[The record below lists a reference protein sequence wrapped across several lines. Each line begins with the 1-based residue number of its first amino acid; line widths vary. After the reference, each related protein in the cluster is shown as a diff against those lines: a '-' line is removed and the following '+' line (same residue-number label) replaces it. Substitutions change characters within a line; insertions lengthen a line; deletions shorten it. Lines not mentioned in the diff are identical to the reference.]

1 MLPSNSSALSCQVT
15 QNMADINDILERITP
30 IEFIP
35 NPLTEQ
41 LMTASLGT
49 LTIQSDVQAL
59 DMEVSNFIAS
69 EVYADTLT
77 SPTIT
82 SSTISAN
89 TITSS
94 TISCTTTN
102 IGNTTITSSGSTLQL
117 PANTTIGGQPVSG
130 APIQYIFWNPVSG
143 NLASNYIYNAAST
156 GTTQSRQPFILPV
169 NGTLRSF
176 AATISL
182 TSGVINTYPI
192 TNFTLSLYAD
202 NIIVG
207 SATIVSISGAGTL
220 SLANNSLNYSA
231 IAGQALSLQYTIGG
245 GSIGSNPSNFARAS
259 VGWIPS

>member
-41 LMTASLGT
+41 LLTASLGI

-59 DMEVSNFIAS
+59 DMEVNNFIAS

-77 SPTIT
+77 SPI
-82 SSTISAN
+82 
-89 TITSS
+89 ITSS

-130 APIQYIFWNPVSG
+130 APIQYLYW
-143 NLASNYIYNAAST
+143 NAATNGNVT
-156 GTTQSRQPFILPV
+156 GGWILGFNSNASIAAAQRPYSLPA
-169 NGTLRSF
+169 NGILRSF
-176 AATISL
+176 FISL
-182 TSGVINTYPI
+182 ITGTIGNSYPI
-192 TNFTLSLYAD
+192 TNFTVSVYAD
-202 NIIVG
+202 EVLVG
-207 SATIVSISGAGTL
+207 SATVATISGVGTVTFG
-220 SLANNSLNYSA
+220 NDSLNFNVSK
-231 IAGQALSLQYTIGG
+231 GQLISLRYTVGSGTIGG
-245 GSIGSNPSNFARAS
+245 TSNYARGS